1 MKRTATAIWNG
12 TIKEGSGNL
21 STASN
26 VLNKTQYSFKS
37 RFEEGIGTNPEEL
50 LAAAHAGCF
59 TMKLSLNLTEA
70 GYNPDELMTES
81 TIHMADGKISKSEL
95 VVTASVPGI
104 AEHEFQKLA
113 QDAEKNCPVSKAF
126 AFEITMEARLQ

>member
-104 AEHEFQKLA
+104 AEHEFLKLA